1 MRRDRPMTEVVETR
15 TPTREGVLRAAEK
28 VAALLP
34 PTPLLPFE
42 IGGAAVWAKAECL
55 QPIGAFKIRGAWHRI
70 SDLTDEERAR
80 GIVGVSSGN
89 HAQGVAWAARQLG
102 IRATIVMPG
111 NAPAVKLDRTRALG
125 AEVVLCDRASGDRD
139 EIAARLV

>member
-1 MRRDRPMTEVVETR
+1 MTEVLDAR
-15 TPTREGVLRAAEK
+15 PPTREGVLRAAGK

-42 IGGAAVWAKAECL
+42 IGGATVWAKAECL

-80 GIVGVSSGN
+80 GIVGVSSGRL
-89 HAQGVAWAARQLG
+89 AGRRAGSSRPAAAAVFRRG
-102 IRATIVMPG
+102 SRSPAPMP
-111 NAPAVKLDRTRALG
+111 RSCRSS
-125 AEVVLCDRASGDRD
+125 RSGGT
-139 EIAARLV
+139 